1 MSTLIIEKYV
11 DGICVEK
18 LQLPVTPL
26 QLLAKLLPSKARRDM
41 LRHGLDID
49 ALLND
54 PPTTFTEQWLEV
66 EEKKVAKRI
75 RISRQ

>member
-1 MSTLIIEKYV
+1 MSTVLIEKFV

-26 QLLAKLLPSKARRDM
+26 QLLARLLPAKARRDM

-49 ALLND
+49 ALLKD
-54 PPTTFTEQWLEV
+54 PPTSFTEQWLDV

>member
-1 MSTLIIEKYV
+1 
-11 DGICVEK
+11 
-18 LQLPVTPL
+18 
-26 QLLAKLLPSKARRDM
+26 M

-54 PPTTFTEQWLEV
+54 PPTAFTEQWLDV

-75 RISRQ
+75 RICRQ